1 MIRKTL
7 ICNLCEKPNIDE
19 YITFTVK
26 QTYFDWY
33 EHGLS
38 RKRIHICMDCIE
50 SLKSA
55 AKQDRKLREK
65 EDEDS

>member
-1 MIRKTL
+1 MIRKTVT
-7 ICNLCEKPNIDE
+7 CDLCEKPNINL

-26 QTYFDWY
+26 QTWYSWY

-38 RKRIHICMDCIE
+38 RKRIHICMNCIE

-65 EDEDS
+65 ENEDS